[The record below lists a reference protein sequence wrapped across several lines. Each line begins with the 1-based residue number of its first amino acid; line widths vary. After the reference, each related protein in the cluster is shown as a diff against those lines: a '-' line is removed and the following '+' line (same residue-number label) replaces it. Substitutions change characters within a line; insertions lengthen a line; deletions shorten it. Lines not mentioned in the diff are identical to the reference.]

1 MIDIAAGIAQ
11 AVRGFDIFYRA
22 AIAIHEARPDARFL
36 VIGYKATIYGNELSY
51 LEAKSLQQHVL
62 HTRQK
67 PSRGPSARA
76 RHRRDL
82 MLP

>member
-1 MIDIAAGIAQ
+1 LIDIAAGIAQ

-36 VIGYKATIYGNELSY
+36 VIGDKATTVIGR
-51 LEAKSLQQHVL
+51 SLQM
-62 HTRQK
+62 